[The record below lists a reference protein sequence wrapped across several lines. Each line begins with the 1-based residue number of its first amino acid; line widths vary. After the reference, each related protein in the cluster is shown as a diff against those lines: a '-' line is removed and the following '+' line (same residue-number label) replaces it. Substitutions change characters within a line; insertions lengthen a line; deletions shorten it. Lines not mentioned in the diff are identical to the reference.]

1 VGIAAPAGG
10 EGKEI
15 NLKSS
20 ILAGVAFALSTAW
33 CASASAQKLV
43 DPASLSQCFLKQ
55 SADTPMVHRRAKP
68 GPYKIAFSNSY
79 YGNNWRTEMLNI
91 ARAYVKQPAVAKYI
105 SRFEIQNSGND
116 VAQEVA
122 QIRQM
127 ILGGYD
133 AIVVDGASP
142 SGLDS
147 VINQAVHQGIL
158 VVAFDNTVTTHEA
171 ININE
176 NQYEMGRL
184 WAEFLAKETAGKG
197 KILMVRG
204 LAGTTVDNDQGD
216 GALAVFK
223 KYPSISTA
231 QVYGNWDVGV
241 NQKVTADALATNHDI
256 AGVWATEGATGALQA
271 ILQVNAPLVPMTSES
286 DNGFMMLAVQH
297 KLPALVIGQSPAL
310 VATAIRAAIAVLA
323 GQPLPRDANI
333 PLNPVTTDQ
342 MKAGVNYFPKLPNS
356 FVTNISIPQCDV
368 SIPVD
373 AVVK

>member
-1 VGIAAPAGG
+1 M
-10 EGKEI
+10 
-15 NLKSS
+15 KSS
-20 ILAGVAFALSTAW
+20 IVAGAALAMSIAW
-33 CASASAQKLV
+33 CSGASAQGLV

-55 SADTPMVHRRAKP
+55 AADTPIIQHKAKP

-91 ARAYVKQPAVAKYI
+91 ARAYVTQPEVAKYI
-105 SRFEIQNSGND
+105 AKFEIQNSGND

-147 VINQAVHQGIL
+147 VINQAVRQGIL

-176 NQYEMGRL
+176 NQYEMGHL
-184 WAEFLAKETAGKG
+184 WAQFLAKQTGGKG

-216 GALAVFK
+216 GGLAVFK
-223 KYPSISTA
+223 TYPGISTV

-271 ILQVNAPLVPMTSES
+271 FLQVNAPLVPMTSES
-286 DNGFMMLAVQH
+286 DNGFMMLVVQH
-297 KLPALVIGQSPAL
+297 KIPALVIGQSPAL

-323 GQPLPRDANI
+323 GQAVPRDANI
-333 PLNPVTTDQ
+333 PLNPVTTDE
-342 MKAGVNYFPKLPNS
+342 MKPGVNYFPNLPNS
-356 FVTNISIPQCDV
+356 FVTNISIPQCNV